1 MAGVTITPLLP
12 EYITGRQ
19 RAFGKCHGPQQ
30 QAVPRR
36 RQLPELQR
44 SCGLSSL
51 GEVLAASAAAKTCA
65 AGGV

>member
-12 EYITGRQ
+12 EHNTGRQ

-36 RQLPELQR
+36 RQLPELQH